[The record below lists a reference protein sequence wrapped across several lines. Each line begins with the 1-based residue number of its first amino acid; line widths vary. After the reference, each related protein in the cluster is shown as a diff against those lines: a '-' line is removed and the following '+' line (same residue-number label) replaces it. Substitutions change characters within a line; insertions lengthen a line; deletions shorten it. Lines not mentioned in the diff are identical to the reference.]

1 MTPMTL
7 VGHAVFMSGS
17 QWERDALEQVLARLK
32 ERYHSVSSEIVE
44 VTVQRVHAEFDGPV
58 RDFVPLLVE
67 KAARARLDRL
77 HAWVSPAV

>member
-1 MTPMTL
+1 MTPRTL
-7 VGHAVFMSGS
+7 VGHAVFMSSS

-32 ERYHSVSSEIVE
+32 ERYDSVPSEIVE

-58 RDFVPLLVE
+58 RDFVPLLVQ